1 MAKEKKTTVKKKTA
15 AKKKPAAKAKQPAP
29 AKKPRP
35 KQKHLGRGLQ
45 SLLGT
50 VNAPAPAQT
59 QQIPLSQPAPAVEKS
74 VQSEAAESISMV
86 PIDKIQPNP
95 YQPRRVWNEEEL
107 SELVESIKV
116 NGLLQPIIVR
126 RKDTEYQLIAG
137 ERRWRAAK
145 IAEMTEIKAIIRQ
158 ATEEQMHEIALVENI
173 HRSNLNCIERAQA
186 YKDYIDQFHMTQTEA
201 AEKLG
206 ENRAT
211 LANHVRLLELPS
223 TVKEM
228 LSDGSLS
235 MGHARAILALP
246 GNELRNRLAN
256 RAFADR
262 LSVREVERVVKKML
276 SGQDNT
282 EKQSKPAK
290 APAILDLEKRLAS
303 LLQTKVQIKTT
314 GAGKKGRILID
325 YYSLDEFDRIAEK
338 LGLHHFHQ

>member
-1 MAKEKKTTVKKKTA
+1 MAKETKTN
-15 AKKKPAAKAKQPAP
+15 AKKKAP
-29 AKKPRP
+29 AKKTPVQTKQVQPARKPRP

-50 VNAPAPAQT
+50 V
-59 QQIPLSQPAPAVEKS
+59 SAPAVAP
-74 VQSEAAESISMV
+74 VQQAAAPQVEIIDEQPPVNAATETISSIQ
-86 PIDKIQPNP
+86 IDKILPNP

-107 SELVESIKV
+107 SELVESLKV

-126 RKDTEYQLIAG
+126 KKGSEYQLIAG

-145 IAEMTEIKAIIRQ
+145 IAEMNEIKAIVRQ

-186 YKDYIDQFHMTQTEA
+186 YKDYIDQFNLTQTEA
-201 AEKLG
+201 AQKLG

-211 LANHVRLLELPS
+211 LANHVRLLELPA

-246 GNELRNRLAN
+246 GSELRNKLAN

-262 LSVREVERVVKKML
+262 LSVREVERLVKKCL
-276 SGQDNT
+276 NGQDNE
-282 EKQSKPAK
+282 EKPVKPSKT
-290 APAILDLEKRLAS
+290 PAITDLEKRLAS

-314 GAGKKGRILID
+314 GAGKKGRIVID

-338 LGLHHFHQ
+338 LGLHHFDD